1 MANKITFTSNDR
13 VIVNALKGAPDGLT
27 LAEINEVAGLKGTA
41 NEIKPGH
48 IVSAAKPAKNLVEV
62 IGSRTEYRPA
72 KSKVATY
79 KFVTAEALTNA
90 DGKPFNYTDNEKALL
105 AAASGVDGDFTLAE
119 LAVVMNKERLTSGSI
134 NGLVK
139 KGNVVKT
146 DLMREVERTSKKEVN
161 VYGFVRDIPADAEVK
176 G

>member
-1 MANKITFTSNDR
+1 MANKITFTSIDKA
-13 VIVNALKGAPDGLT
+13 IVNALKGAPDGLT
-27 LAEINEVAGLKGTA
+27 LAEINAASGVEVT
-41 NEIKPGH
+41 PGH

-62 IGSRTEYRPA
+62 IGSRIEYRPA

-79 KFVTAEALTNA
+79 QFVTANALVNA
-90 DGKPFNYTDNEKALL
+90 ENCKAYNYTDNEKALL
-105 AAASGVDGDFTLAE
+105 AAASTINGEFTLAE

-139 KGNVVKT
+139 KGNIVKT

>member
-1 MANKITFTSNDR
+1 MANKITFTSIDKA
-13 VIVNALKGAPDGLT
+13 IVDALRNAPDGLT
-27 LAEINEVAGLKGTA
+27 LAEINAASGVEV
-41 NEIKPGH
+41 KPGH

-62 IGSRTEYRPA
+62 IGSRIEYRPA
-72 KSKVATY
+72 KSKVSTY
-79 KFVTAEALTNA
+79 KFVTANALVNA
-90 DGKPFNYTDNEKALL
+90 DGKAFNYTDNEKALL
-105 AAASGVDGDFTLAE
+105 AAASGVDGNFTLAE

-139 KGNVVKT
+139 KGNIVKT

-161 VYGFVRDIPADAEVK
+161 VYGFVREIPADAEIK